1 MASGLI
7 ESISFKLGYNLLYTL
22 SQNRAVS
29 TNIRVDF
36 FDKNLQAHDMWSY
49 ADTQTYLT
57 DFNDNYRIVDWCSL
71 GDLCGIMSLQLT
83 SNTFGFETTYNV
95 SGLNDLTRPYTIS
108 PGRQYD
114 QQRNQMYAT
123 LQVSQQQNIA
133 LILDEYRGALSRI
146 AYAYPRVY
154 SPCYAQPG
162 WSEQTGFLYNV
173 KQFLYSSN
181 RVNIAEVNSFIAS
194 WVEGLPLI

>member
-22 SQNRAVS
+22 EQNKLFA
-29 TNIRVDF
+29 TNVRVDF

-49 ADTQTYLT
+49 ANTATYLI
-57 DFNDNYRIVDWCSL
+57 DFNENYRLVDWCSL
-71 GDLCGIMSLQLT
+71 GDLCSVMSLQLT
-83 SNTFGFETTYNV
+83 SNTFGFETTYNIY
-95 SGLNDLTRPYTIS
+95 GLDDLSRPYTIS

-114 QQRNQMYAT
+114 QQRDAMFAT
-123 LQVSQQQNIA
+123 LQASQQQTIST
-133 LILDEYRGALSRI
+133 ILDEYRASLNRV
-146 AYAYPRVY
+146 AFAYPRVY

-173 KQFLYSSN
+173 KKFLYIST
-181 RVNIAEVNSFIAS
+181 RVNTTEVNSFIGP
-194 WVEGLPLI
+194 WVEGLPLT